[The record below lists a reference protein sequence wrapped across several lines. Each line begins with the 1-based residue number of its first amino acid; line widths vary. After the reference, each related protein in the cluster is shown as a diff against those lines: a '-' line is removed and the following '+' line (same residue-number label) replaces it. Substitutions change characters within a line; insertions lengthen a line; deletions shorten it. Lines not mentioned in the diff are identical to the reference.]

1 MLWQFEFDIFDLGV
15 LMYNKSLC
23 FLRKNMFFEEE
34 EERRTKYWR
43 VSIGEWRSS
52 EDRGNIG
59 KLETV
64 KILLRYSWYPR
75 KRKYKRVMQRP
86 GILDGKKTR
95 VWPEKLHFF
104 QEKMP
109 LSDLIFLM
117 EIILLTCH
125 S

>member
-52 EDRGNIG
+52 EDRGNMRQARDCYNTITLFVIS
-59 KLETV
+59 KKE
-64 KILLRYSWYPR
+64 KI
-75 KRKYKRVMQRP
+75 
-86 GILDGKKTR
+86 
-95 VWPEKLHFF
+95 
-104 QEKMP
+104 
-109 LSDLIFLM
+109 
-117 EIILLTCH
+117 
-125 S
+125 